1 MERSVLKLEPDSK
14 KTELPFGDAI
24 RKTYNVVGKKYH
36 ELFHDEMSKKD
47 YDCELLNQ
55 FATHFTSNS
64 LICDA
69 GCGPSGH
76 IGRYLFNKGLDVWGL
91 DLSEECINIARKV
104 NPGMRFEVGNMADM
118 DIDDSS
124 LDGIISFYSIIHTPK
139 QYQSLIFREF
149 NRTLKKGGKLL
160 LVVKQGDSEAEIEE
174 LLGFETKLWFTH
186 FSEDEIRDYLS
197 QNGFA
202 IRFLETRK
210 PYDFEISNSRIYAIG
225 EKKDD

>member
-1 MERSVLKLEPDSK
+1 MERTTLEL
-14 KTELPFGDAI
+14 ELDI
-24 RKTYNVVGKKYH
+24 RKTKLHFWDEVRRTYNIVGKKYH

-55 FATHFTSNS
+55 FATCFTSKS
-64 LICDA
+64 LICDV

-76 IGRYLFNKGLDVWGL
+76 IGRYLFDKGLDVLGL
-91 DLSEECINIARKV
+91 DISEECINIARKV

-118 DIDDSS
+118 NIVDDS

-139 QYQSLIFREF
+139 RYQSSIFREF

-160 LVVKQGDSEAEIEE
+160 IVVKQGDSEAEIEE
-174 LLGFETKLWFTH
+174 LLGFETKIWFAH

-197 QNGFA
+197 NNGFS

-225 EKKDD
+225 EKKD